1 MFNKTLLAL
10 SLAGLTGMTVA
21 HADSH
26 SLDTT
31 ATDDTGY
38 AATTTDT
45 AAAYAAPVGTGEF
58 TDDRW
63 YAAPFGTFVQPGGD
77 RNAQGG
83 WGAGLAIGK
92 IINEYFNVEV
102 RGFWQNWGNNGIAN
116 VSQPLA
122 QRQLGRGWIDGGT
135 DLTGGTV
142 DLQYYFLR
150 DTFSPYAVF
159 ALGGVNNSWRGSS
172 LGATTWNGSSSLAG
186 RPGNGSFGTSTAS
199 FIFEA
204 GVGATWELADNFLL
218 RSDVRYRGDTAAGD
232 YYSNLG
238 IPSKTSVFNDLVV
251 NLGFVIPF
259 GDKPGAAAAV
269 VADDCASRD
278 TDADGVN
285 DCDDKCPGTSSGT
298 KVDDQGCPIVLEL
311 RGVNFRYDSAEL
323 TEGAKGIL
331 DGVTEQLVAF
341 PAKKDIEVAGYASYE
356 GKKGKE
362 QHNLNLSQRRSES
375 VAQYLRSKGV
385 TNNLYAKGYGTEY
398 PIADN
403 GTEDGRIKNRRVELR
418 WIGD

>member
-26 SLDTT
+26 TLDTT

-38 AATTTDT
+38 AATTTTDS

-102 RGFWQNWGNNGIAN
+102 RGFWQNWGNNGVAN
-116 VSQPLA
+116 VGQPIA
-122 QRQLGRGWIDGGT
+122 QGRLGQGWIDGGT

-159 ALGGVNNSWRGSS
+159 GLGGVNNSWRGSS
-172 LGATTWNGSSSLAG
+172 LGATTWMVAARLQAVPVTAASAPTPPPSSSKPVSVP
-186 RPGNGSFGTSTAS
+186 RGNWLTTSCCAVMFAT
-199 FIFEA
+199 
-204 GVGATWELADNFLL
+204 GATRPQTTTTATWVYAAE
-218 RSDVRYRGDTAAGD
+218 RRY
-232 YYSNLG
+232 SM
-238 IPSKTSVFNDLVV
+238 
-251 NLGFVIPF
+251 
-259 GDKPGAAAAV
+259 
-269 VADDCASRD
+269 
-278 TDADGVN
+278 
-285 DCDDKCPGTSSGT
+285 TSSST
-298 KVDDQGCPIVLEL
+298 WASSFP
-311 RGVNFRYDSAEL
+311 S
-323 TEGAKGIL
+323 
-331 DGVTEQLVAF
+331 VT
-341 PAKKDIEVAGYASYE
+341 S
-356 GKKGKE
+356 
-362 QHNLNLSQRRSES
+362 
-375 VAQYLRSKGV
+375 
-385 TNNLYAKGYGTEY
+385 
-398 PIADN
+398 
-403 GTEDGRIKNRRVELR
+403 RVPPQQS
-418 WIGD
+418 

>member
-26 SLDTT
+26 TLDTT

-38 AATTTDT
+38 AATTTTDN

-83 WGAGLAIGK
+83 WGAGLALGK

-102 RGFWQNWGNNGIAN
+102 RGFWQNWGNNGVAN
-116 VSQPLA
+116 IGRPAFQGQLA
-122 QRQLGRGWIDGGT
+122 QGWADGGT
-135 DLTGGTV
+135 DLTGGTI

-172 LGATTWNGSSSLAG
+172 VWAAQHT
-186 RPGNGSFGTSTAS
+186 GNGSFGTNTAS

-204 GVGATWELADNFLL
+204 GAGATWELADNFLL
-218 RSDVRYRGDTAAGD
+218 RGDVRYRGDTAAGD
-232 YYSNLG
+232 YYNNIHGVGSN
-238 IPSKTSVFNDLVV
+238 T
-251 NLGFVIPF
+251 
-259 GDKPGAAAAV
+259 
-269 VADDCASRD
+269 
-278 TDADGVN
+278 
-285 DCDDKCPGTSSGT
+285 
-298 KVDDQGCPIVLEL
+298 
-311 RGVNFRYDSAEL
+311 
-323 TEGAKGIL
+323 
-331 DGVTEQLVAF
+331 
-341 PAKKDIEVAGYASYE
+341 
-356 GKKGKE
+356 
-362 QHNLNLSQRRSES
+362 
-375 VAQYLRSKGV
+375 
-385 TNNLYAKGYGTEY
+385 
-398 PIADN
+398 
-403 GTEDGRIKNRRVELR
+403 
-418 WIGD
+418 